1 MVDPVSALT
10 AGVIVDL
17 AARKFI
23 ESGVG
28 KLAEKFT
35 EAAIQKMGDLW
46 NRIKTRLGGKS
57 EKLDE
62 AIVRVEQGD
71 RAALETVT
79 KYLDVTMEDYPEFA
93 AEIRQLAQEIHAGK
107 IQDNS
112 SMVMNISGEQNTGYQ
127 TKNEVT
133 VHGGESY
140 TGHITINKYTNSP
153 NP

>member
-10 AGVIVDL
+10 AGVIADL

-23 ESGVG
+23 ESGAG

-35 EAAIQKMGDLW
+35 ESAIQKMGDLW
-46 NRIKTRLGGKS
+46 NRIKNRLSGKS
-57 EKLDE
+57 ERLDE
-62 AIVRVEQGD
+62 AIVKVERGD
-71 RAALETVT
+71 RTALETVT
-79 KYLDVTMEDYPEFA
+79 KYLDVAMDDYPEFA
-93 AEIRQLAQEIHAGK
+93 TEIKQLAQEIHAGK

-112 SMVMNISGEQNTGYQ
+112 SMVMDVSGEHATGYQ

-140 TGHITINKYTNSP
+140 TGNITINKNYTAP
-153 NP
+153 D